1 MLIKARTVRGNILTK
16 RQVKRITLKSHGHST
31 LGGRKVW
38 FDNDVRR
45 LNYDAHGKYL
55 GEFND
60 DDAVLVMLSG
70 GNYYITDFD
79 LNNHFE
85 DNISLI
91 EKYDPHKV
99 WTALLLD
106 ADNNGYL
113 YLKRFQLDARKM
125 TQNYVGD
132 NSETRLLLLTDT
144 PYPNIR
150 VTFGGADGVRAPMDI
165 DAESFVGVKGFKAKG
180 KRVCTWQVEKVEEL
194 EPLRQPEPQGDGDA
208 KASAADDENLDPD
221 AGKSRQQIID
231 EITGQLNLFDD
242 KGK

>member
-1 MLIKARTVRGNILTK
+1 
-16 RQVKRITLKSHGHST
+16 
-31 LGGRKVW
+31 
-38 FDNDVRR
+38 
-45 LNYDAHGKYL
+45 
-55 GEFND
+55 
-60 DDAVLVMLSG
+60 
-70 GNYYITDFD
+70 
-79 LNNHFE
+79 
-85 DNISLI
+85 
-91 EKYDPHKV
+91 
-99 WTALLLD
+99 
-106 ADNNGYL
+106 
-113 YLKRFQLDARKM
+113 M